1 MQVTGYKRW
10 HLTQQVI
17 MPPQR
22 LIHGFMAVVAG
33 PMATA
38 DGAGIIPVPRE
49 YKQL

>member
-1 MQVTGYKRW
+1 MVMQVTGYKRW

-17 MPPQR
+17 MRLSR

-38 DGAGIIPVPRE
+38 MGLV
-49 YKQL
+49 